1 MKEVSIKQD
10 VVTDYWV
17 VYVDGVEVTR
27 AKTLGRC
34 VKSLAKYVK
43 GQEC

>member
-1 MKEVSIKQD
+1 MKEVSINQD
-10 VVTDYWV
+10 GVTGYWV
-17 VYVDGVEVTR
+17 GYVDGVEVTR

-34 VKSLAKYVK
+34 VSKLAKYVK